1 MTSPN
6 PTTYF
11 WPWIQARASA
21 GLAVDTANSPSAV
34 PGAATAPQPL
44 QLGVTLIN
52 TMPGAVD
59 DPDVPQPIRSPSN
72 NIRLL
77 GPGDVVGVDPAQILR
92 RFPAPDSGGL
102 TNDVTN
108 MAYIEFAATDLPWR
122 FSPVTAIADP
132 PNARLRPWLAL
143 IVVEVSDGD
152 VVMNTGSPCPLISVP
167 TEHLP
172 DLNQSWAWAHAQLDG
187 DDSNPSAGRSRLLCP
202 RQLPENS
209 VMRAVL
215 VPTFV
220 GGVLAADPD
229 PVKRQQAASSTDAH
243 QPAWDIAQAGR
254 VTLPVYDWWT
264 FRTGNDV
271 DFEGLAR
278 RLQPLTGAAATALSG
293 RPIDIG
299 YPFPARDGG
308 NTSRVVTM
316 GAALVPITADV
327 GAADPTPVADDVAA
341 CATEVAKAIN
351 TAATDLQMGP
361 PLRGGPQ
368 AGRPTIVPT
377 GNGDWLDEAN
387 RDPRHRLAAAR
398 GADWVNAHQEELM
411 AQAWTQAGPIRA
423 AAARLAVARAAV
435 AVTERL
441 HSRHVTPL
449 TLDEQIALTA
459 PAAQRLRVPGLA
471 PAATATTPSLADLMS
486 AAAAPNGLGS
496 TTFARLVRTRA
507 LAPRAASSA
516 LTSKAMAGQ
525 LIGFPGV
532 RTAPSSPVTT
542 TIQSN
547 AGPAIVAAQQLLIDT
562 TSEATATAMW
572 HGRQSA
578 VTTLAQVL
586 EPHFQVTTAPSAGS
600 GGGATVLAVP
610 AATAATIWQGA
621 FAPGNAVQRRIASMV
636 SPATEQLQPILPT
649 PTVGSPLALGLIE
662 RDPTWLVAGASQFP
676 DDRVTLLRP
685 DPAFIESVLL
695 GANQAMLDEYLW
707 RGFPTDRRGTPIR
720 QFWPTHT
727 DDIAAI
733 DGWPKGSHLGSHLAG
748 IGIGNLTFLM
758 LRSELFERYPETIVA
773 AAWPTGSGA
782 PNLSEDGMIAPV
794 MPMLCI
800 NSRTR
805 LVGFPISHTAVTINP
820 GCYFLL
826 IEPPTSP
833 RFGWENWKAVTP
845 TAVTPRGFLDAV
857 ALMGPA
863 NASSAQLASGSLR
876 QTVRVIMHSTRLA
889 DTQ

>member
-1 MTSPN
+1 MTSPT
-6 PTTYF
+6 PTVF

-21 GLAVDTANSPSAV
+21 GLSVDSANSPSAV
-34 PGAATAPQPL
+34 PGTTAPPQSL
-44 QLGVTLIN
+44 QLGVTLTN
-52 TMPGAVD
+52 TMPGAVE
-59 DPDVPQPIRSPSN
+59 DPDVPQPIRPPSS

-122 FSPVTAIADP
+122 FSPVTAIGDP

-187 DDSNPSAGRSRLLCP
+187 DGSNPSAGRSRLLCP
-202 RQLPENS
+202 RQLPENTA
-209 VMRAVL
+209 MRAVL

-229 PVKRQQAASSTDAH
+229 PDKRQQAASSTDAH
-243 QPAWDIAQAGR
+243 QPAWDIGQAGR
-254 VTLPVYDWWT
+254 VTLPVYDQWT
-264 FRTGNDV
+264 FRTGGDA

-278 RLQPLTGAAATALSG
+278 RLQPLTGTAAAGLSG

-299 YPFPARDGG
+299 CPFPARDGG
-308 NTSRVVTM
+308 NTSRIVTM
-316 GAALVPITADV
+316 GAALVPITAAV
-327 GAADPTPVADDVAA
+327 GAADPPPVAADVNA
-341 CATEVAKAIN
+341 CATEVANAIN

-368 AGRPTIVPT
+368 AGRPTIAPT

-423 AAARLAVARAAV
+423 AVQRLSVARAAV
-435 AVTERL
+435 AVTESL

-459 PAAQRLRVPGLA
+459 PAARRLPVPGI
-471 PAATATTPSLADLMS
+471 AATATVTAPSLADLMS
-486 AAAAPNGLGS
+486 AAAAPNGLSS

-507 LAPRAASSA
+507 LTPKATSGA

-525 LIGFPGV
+525 WIGFPGV
-532 RTAPSSPVTT
+532 RTAAPSPVTA

-547 AGPAIVAAQQLLIDT
+547 TGPAIVAAQQLLVDT
-562 TSEATATAMW
+562 TSESRAITLW
-572 HGRQSA
+572 RGRQSA

-586 EPHFQVTTAPSAGS
+586 EPHFQVTTKTLAGS
-600 GGGATVLAVP
+600 GEGATVLAVP
-610 AATAATIWQGA
+610 TATAASIWQGA
-621 FAPGNAVQRRIASMV
+621 FAPANAVQRRIASMV
-636 SPATEQLQPILPT
+636 SPATEQLQPVLPT

-662 RDPTWLVAGASQFP
+662 RDPSWLVAGATQFP
-676 DDRVTLLRP
+676 DDRATLLQP

-720 QFWPTHT
+720 QFWPTPIA
-727 DDIAAI
+727 DIAAI
-733 DGWPKGSHLGSHLAG
+733 DGWPTGSHLGSHITGVGL
-748 IGIGNLTFLM
+748 GNLTFLM
-758 LRSELFERYPETIVA
+758 LRSELFERYPDTIVA
-773 AAWPTGSGA
+773 AARPTGSGA
-782 PNLSEDGMIAPV
+782 PDLSSGGMISPV
-794 MPMLCI
+794 MPMVCI
-800 NSRTR
+800 DTRTR
-805 LVGFPISHTAVTINP
+805 LVGFPISHTTVTTSP

-826 IEPPTSP
+826 LEPPTSP
-833 RFGWENWKAVTP
+833 RFGWETWQD
-845 TAVTPRGFLDAV
+845 VTPRGFLDAV
-857 ALMGPA
+857 ALMGPDT
-863 NASSAQLASGSLR
+863 ASSAQLASGSLR
-876 QTVRVIMHSTRLA
+876 RTVRVIMHSTRLA